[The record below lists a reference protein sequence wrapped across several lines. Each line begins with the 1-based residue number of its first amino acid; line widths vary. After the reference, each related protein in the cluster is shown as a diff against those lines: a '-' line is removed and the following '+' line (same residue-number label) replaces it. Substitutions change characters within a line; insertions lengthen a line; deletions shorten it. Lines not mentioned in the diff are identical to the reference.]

1 MFWIIVLGIATG
13 MRTMTPITVLCWFMA
28 LALLPVG
35 GWTIWAAKIVT
46 VIIFTLGALSEY
58 YIDTLPQ
65 TPSRTRFIGVAARLV
80 SAALTGATVATVF
93 QEPLAGGIVFGCV
106 GAIIGT
112 YGGHALRISL
122 ARRVG
127 RDFPVALSESVLALG
142 LAILSL
148 TFIRLDI
155 QEMIKAGRTFF

>member
-13 MRTMTPITVLCWFMA
+13 MRTMTPITVLCWFMT

-35 GWTIWAAKIVT
+35 GWTFWAAKIFT
-46 VIIFTLGALSEY
+46 VIVFTLGALSEY

-65 TPSRTRFIGVAARLV
+65 TPSRTRFIGVSARLV
-80 SAALTGATVATVF
+80 SAALTGAMVAAVF
-93 QEPLAGGIVFGCV
+93 QEPLAGGIVFGCI

-112 YGGHALRISL
+112 YGGHSLR
-122 ARRVG
+122 AYFGHRVG
-127 RDFPVALSESVLALG
+127 RDFPVAVSESVLALG
-142 LAILSL
+142 LAVLALS
-148 TFIRLDI
+148 FIRLDI

>member
-13 MRTMTPITVLCWFMA
+13 MRTMTPITVICWFMA
-28 LALLPVG
+28 LALLPTG
-35 GWTIWAAKIVT
+35 GWTLWAAKIVT
-46 VIIFTLGALSEY
+46 VIVFTLGALSEY

-65 TPSRTRFIGVAARLV
+65 TPSRTRLMGVSARLI
-80 SAALTGATVATVF
+80 SAALTGAMVATVF
-93 QEPLAGGIVFGCV
+93 QEPLAGGIVFGCA

-112 YGGHALRISL
+112 YGGHSLRAYF

-127 RDFPVALSESVLALG
+127 RDLPVAISESILAVGLAVLAL
-142 LAILSL
+142 S
-148 TFIRLDI
+148 FIHLDL

>member
-13 MRTMTPITVLCWFMA
+13 MRTMTPITVICWFMT

-35 GWTIWAAKIVT
+35 GWTLWAAKIVT
-46 VIIFTLGALSEY
+46 VIVFTLGALSEY

-65 TPSRTRFIGVAARLV
+65 TPSRTRFIGVSARLV
-80 SAALTGATVATVF
+80 SAALTGAMVAAVF

-112 YGGHALRISL
+112 YGGHSLRL
-122 ARRVG
+122 YFGRRVG
-127 RDFPVALSESVLALG
+127 RDFPVAISESVLALA
-142 LAILSL
+142 LAVLALS
-148 TFIRLDI
+148 FIRLDL